1 MSKATGPKILVF
13 DIETSYMKVRVWDT
27 GEQYVRQDQAFE
39 ESSCI
44 AWSAKWLGD
53 NKIMYMDLRKSKSE
67 SERKKMVKGLW
78 DLLDKADIIV
88 TKNGKR
94 FDEKRMNSLFE
105 VYELGTPS
113 SYKHTDVEKIVR
125 KNFYFP
131 SYSLAYLSNKFN
143 KKYKKLKHSKY
154 PGDSLWTECL
164 EENNQDAWKEM
175 EKYNKYDVLSTEELY
190 IRFRKWD
197 TSINFSVYYDT
208 KDLVC
213 ACGSKDFKQNGTE
226 YTKTC
231 SYKRYRCKVCLA
243 PAKGQRIPIDEKE

>member
-1 MSKATGPKILVF
+1 MAKKKGPKILIF

-27 GEQYVRQDQAFE
+27 GEQYVRHDQAFE

-44 AWSAKWLGD
+44 AWAAKWLGED
-53 NKIMYMDLRKSKSE
+53 KMMYMDLHKSKSK

-78 DLLDKADIIV
+78 DLLDEADIIV

-105 VYELGTPS
+105 EYELGTPS

-125 KNFYFP
+125 KHFYFP
-131 SYSLAYLSNKFN
+131 SYGLEYLSAKFN
-143 KKYKKLKHSKY
+143 IKYKKLTHSKY
-154 PGDSLWTECL
+154 PGISLWIECL

-175 EKYNKYDVLSTEELY
+175 QKYNKHDVLSTEELY
-190 IRFRKWD
+190 VRFRKWD
-197 TSINFSVYYDT
+197 TSINFNVYHDT

-213 ACGSKDFKQNGTE
+213 ACGSKQFKLNGVE
-226 YTKTC
+226 YTKTVR
-231 SYKRYRCKVCLA
+231 YQRYRCKSCLA
-243 PAKGQRIPIDEKE
+243 PARGKREPIK